1 VAVLSYGTVYR
12 LVHWL
17 LVWYRDRRSC
27 TLPSKLHPSTP
38 TNVDLNHVKRFT
50 TCLHLLKRR
59 ISQIIQFNS
68 IYLMYTTVNICI
80 RSVPFGTQACT
91 FKSLTRMSWP
101 GNSSNSSDIL
111 ITFSMALLM
120 PAENRIPL
128 HRSSL

>member
-1 VAVLSYGTVYR
+1 MEYFFPCMWQCLSYGTVYR

-17 LVWYRDRRSC
+17 LVWYRNRRSC

-50 TCLHLLKRR
+50 TYLHLLKRR
-59 ISQIIQFNS
+59 ISQI
-68 IYLMYTTVNICI
+68 I

-111 ITFSMALLM
+111 ITFSMALLF